1 MVIGKRISNSSR
13 LMGRERLAKQIP
25 CLAAPLQEAIWPVDP
40 HKSEQLHVSDSPTGA
55 ADWGRQYG
63 LDPQSTWRMLNEG
76 RLPAHLEV
84 ERIGRLWY
92 VILADGEPALL
103 TVGYARVSSHEQK
116 PQLEPQANRLW
127 AHAGQNGIKLN
138 RVVSEV
144 ASGLNDRRPK
154 LRRLLA
160 DPKVGYIL
168 VEHRDRLARFGVG
181 LVQAMLEAR
190 SGGLLVIEDNGVYN
204 EVDDDLVRD
213 MTEILTCFCARL
225 YGRRGAANRAR
236 QAISAA
242 TE

>member
-1 MVIGKRISNSSR
+1 MVIGKRIR
-13 LMGRERLAKQIP
+13 L
-25 CLAAPLQEAIWPVDP
+25 
-40 HKSEQLHVSDSPTGA
+40 T
-55 ADWGRQYG
+55 DWGRQYG

-76 RLPAHLEV
+76 RLPAHLRV

-92 VILADGEPALL
+92 VILPDEAPALL

-127 AHAGQNGIKLN
+127 AYAGQNGIALD

-160 DPKVGYIL
+160 DPKVGTIL

-181 LVQAMLEAR
+181 MVDAMLQAR
-190 SGGLLVIEDNGVYN
+190 GGRLLVIEDK

-225 YGRRGAANRAR
+225 YGRRSAANRAR
-236 QAISAA
+236 RALSIAQ
-242 TE
+242 E

>member
-1 MVIGKRISNSSR
+1 MVIGKRIR
-13 LMGRERLAKQIP
+13 L
-25 CLAAPLQEAIWPVDP
+25 
-40 HKSEQLHVSDSPTGA
+40 T
-55 ADWGRQYG
+55 DWGRQYG

-76 RLPAHLEV
+76 RLPPHLQV

-92 VILADGEPALL
+92 VILPDEEPALL

-127 AHAGQNGIKLN
+127 AHAGQNGIKLD
-138 RVVSEV
+138 RVVCEV

-154 LRRLLA
+154 LRRLLS
-160 DPKVGYIL
+160 DPKVGTIL

-181 LVQAMLEAR
+181 MVQAMLEAR
-190 SGGLLVIEDNGVYN
+190 GGGLRVVEDQ

-225 YGRRGAANRAR
+225 YGRRSAANRAR
-236 QAISAA
+236 RAISIAQ
-242 TE
+242 E